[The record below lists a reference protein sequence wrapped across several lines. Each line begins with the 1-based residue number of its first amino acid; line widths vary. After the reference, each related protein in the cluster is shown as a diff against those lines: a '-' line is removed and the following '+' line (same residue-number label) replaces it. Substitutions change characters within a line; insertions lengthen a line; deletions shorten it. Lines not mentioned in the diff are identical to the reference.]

1 MNDSVSPIRR
11 SFVVMSAPAKLVMLV
26 LLTLFIT
33 LIGSLL
39 ALVISVPVFGHN
51 IVTIGNL
58 VKEPDMEHIAII
70 KYFQIIQ
77 SVSMFLIPGI
87 MAAWLFSEHTAGYL
101 YVNRKP
107 GMITLL
113 LVFMVLVAAIPMLNR
128 ITVWNEM
135 LDFPGWLDGLEQRM
149 VDMEES
155 AEKLTQLFLIS
166 RSTGDLLLNLLMIA
180 VLPALGEELLFRGLI
195 QRLLVQWTRN
205 SHIGIVLAAF
215 IFSFIHFQFFGFLP
229 RFLLGLFFGYLLI
242 WSRSLWVPVVAHLI
256 NNGMAVF
263 YYHVTQET
271 FGETS
276 LDTIGSAGNSDMG
289 YFLLS
294 VLLTGA
300 LIAGIYFNERRDN
313 PSAGVVVR

>member
-1 MNDSVSPIRR
+1 MNDSVSPFRR

-87 MAAWLFSEHTAGYL
+87 LAAWLFSEHTAGYL
-101 YVNRKP
+101 YANRKP

-128 ITVWNEM
+128 ITAWNEM

-155 AEKLTQLFLIS
+155 AEKLTQLFLVS

-195 QRLLVQWTRN
+195 QRLLIQWTRN
-205 SHIGIVLAAF
+205 SHIGIMLAAF

-256 NNGMAVF
+256 NNGMAVL
-263 YYHVTQET
+263 YYHFTQET

-276 LDTIGSAGNSDMG
+276 LDNIGSAGTSDMV
-289 YFLLS
+289 FLLPS
-294 VLLTGA
+294 VLLSA
-300 LIAGIYFNERRDN
+300 SLLAGIYFNERRNN

>member
-1 MNDSVSPIRR
+1 MTDSLNPFRK
-11 SFVVMSAPAKLVMLV
+11 SFIVMSAPAKLVLLV

-39 ALVISVPVFGHN
+39 ALVLSVPIFHLD
-51 IVTIGNL
+51 ITTIGSL
-58 VKEPDMEHIAII
+58 LTDPDLEHIAII

-87 MAAWLFSEHTAGYL
+87 LAAWLFSEHTAGYL
-101 YVNRKP
+101 YANRKP
-107 GMITLL
+107 ELITLL
-113 LVFMVLVAAIPMLNR
+113 LVFMALVAAIPMLNR
-128 ITVWNEM
+128 ITAWNEM
-135 LDFPGWLDGLEQRM
+135 LDFPGWLDGLERRM

-155 AEKLTQLFLIS
+155 AEKLTQLFLVS

-195 QRLLVQWTRN
+195 QRLLIQWTRN
-205 SHIGIVLAAF
+205 NHIGIALAAF

-256 NNGMAVF
+256 NNGLAVF
-263 YYHVTQET
+263 YYHFTQET
-271 FGETS
+271 FGETP
-276 LDTIGSAGNSDMG
+276 LDTIGSAGASD
-289 YFLLS
+289 LLYILIS
-294 VLLTGA
+294 VLLTSA
-300 LIAGIYFNERRDN
+300 LLAGVYFNERRNN
-313 PSAGVVVR
+313 PSAGVVIR